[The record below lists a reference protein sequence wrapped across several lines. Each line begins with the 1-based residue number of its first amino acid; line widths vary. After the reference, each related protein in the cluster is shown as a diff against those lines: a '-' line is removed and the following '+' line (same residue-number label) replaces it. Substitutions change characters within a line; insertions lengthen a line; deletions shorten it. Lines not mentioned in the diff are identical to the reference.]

1 MKRFAAGL
9 LALLLLGALPKGNA
23 QAAAEP
29 PEVAAGGAA
38 LREMDSCRM
47 LAGWNEHVKL
57 PMASTTK
64 IMTALL
70 AIERCELDRVV
81 KIPDAAVGVEGS
93 SMYLAKGEELRV
105 IDLLYGLMLTSG
117 NDAAVALAIEIAGS
131 EEDFARLMNE
141 RAEELGCTET
151 NFVTPNGLHDP
162 EHYTTAYDLCRIAC
176 AAMRSETF
184 RTIVSTE
191 YYQTQSGDKTRTL
204 KNKNK
209 ILWQY
214 DGGNGV
220 KTGFTKAA
228 GRCLVFSAERGG
240 TQLVGVVLKCPGMWD
255 EAKKLL
261 DFGFDNYRTRRLI
274 EAGLRVGFV
283 AVRGGEKKGLE
294 LSAKNDIL
302 YPLSVDGTDTLR
314 WTLESPD
321 EVAAPVQA
329 GTELGRLKLY
339 CNDEMVYDTALYA
352 AETVEAAAYRFY
364 IDEILERFRAG

>member
-1 MKRFAAGL
+1 MKRMFPMIL
-9 LALLLLGALPKGNA
+9 LFALLLCVPVRADELTLDAPSALLMEKQTGTVLFAKDEHTPREPASVTKVMTLLLTMEAIDSGALSYDDTVTGSA
-23 QAAAEP
+23 HAASM
-29 PEVAAGGAA
+29 GGSQIW
-38 LREMDSCRM
+38 LKEGEQM
-47 LAGWNEHVKL
+47 
-57 PMASTTK
+57 
-64 IMTALL
+64 
-70 AIERCELDRVV
+70 RVEDLI
-81 KIPDAAVGVEGS
+81 KAVCV
-93 SMYLAKGEELRV
+93 V
-105 IDLLYGLMLTSG
+105 SG